1 MVSARTDRTLLRART
16 GRLDDLE
23 PLVDVSTL
31 AAYLGVSVGYV
42 YEHSDELG
50 ARRLGSGPKARLRFS
65 IVEVDLRLTAC
76 PLGRESQDAA
86 GGMVEPKR
94 RAHRGS
100 SMGSTVELLPIRG
113 NRFAS

>member
-1 MVSARTDRTLLRART
+1 VSARTERTLPRAHT
-16 GRLDDLE
+16 GRPQGPE

-31 AAYLGVSVGYV
+31 AMYLGVSAGYV
-42 YEHSDELG
+42 YEHADRLG

-65 IVEVDLRLTAC
+65 IAEVDLRLTAC

-94 RAHRGS
+94 RAHRGGF
-100 SMGSTVELLPIRG
+100 MGSTVELLPIRG